1 MTGSQAAYARHRKE
15 LGLIGGSGASVVY
28 ALREGRIAYSDAD
41 KKLIDFEQADIDW
54 AKNTSPA
61 AQAVGQRGGQG
72 RAEQIQKKGPARKPF
87 PVPPTAAAPV
97 PSIDEPPI
105 PNKGDYNQSRAAKEY
120 YEAELSRLK
129 FEEKE
134 GKLIPVE
141 TVKRVMY
148 AAGRIVRAGH
158 DEIVAQLA
166 PDCASETNIE
176 AVERI
181 LKKALDDLDN
191 RLADKIAKLDQE
203 LSGIE
208 EPLNE
213 TE

>member
-1 MTGSQAAYARHRKE
+1 MTGNQSAYAKHRKE
-15 LGLIGGSGASVVY
+15 LGLTGGSPPAVVY
-28 ALREGRIAYSDAD
+28 ALREGRITYCDVD
-41 KKLIDFEQADIDW
+41 KKLIDFEASDADW

-61 AQAVGQRGGQG
+61 AQAVGKRGGEG
-72 RAEQIQKKGPARKPF
+72 RAKQIAERGPARKPF
-87 PVPPTAAAPV
+87 PEGYVTPEQSG
-97 PSIDEPPI
+97 PSIDEPPL

-176 AVERI
+176 KVERI

-191 RLADKIAKLDQE
+191 RLADKVAKLEQE
-203 LSGIE
+203 LSGGE
-208 EPLNE
+208 QADED
-213 TE
+213 

>member
-1 MTGSQAAYARHRKE
+1 
-15 LGLIGGSGASVVY
+15 
-28 ALREGRIAYSDAD
+28 
-41 KKLIDFEQADIDW
+41 
-54 AKNTSPA
+54 
-61 AQAVGQRGGQG
+61 
-72 RAEQIQKKGPARKPF
+72 
-87 PVPPTAAAPV
+87 
-97 PSIDEPPI
+97 
-105 PNKGDYNQSRAAKEY
+105 
-120 YEAELSRLK
+120 
-129 FEEKE
+129 
-134 GKLIPVE
+134 
-141 TVKRVMY
+141 MY